1 VKTKGHEIQKLKIKE
16 ELILVRMET
25 GDDGT
30 DAKGA
35 SLGDIGKES
44 RILAEAL
51 VDDPASRAHM
61 QVEEEPSRV
70 STSHSSD
77 EAAADTATITSSSS
91 MELDLSERERV
102 AELARLD
109 KESLDNLQSLV
120 LGVASKRGVTL
131 RGEEVFSPTG
141 QGNGFS
147 PEWSP
152 EDERAGEEDGVE
164 GQLLRPRFEDEE
176 VCLSDAETL
185 GSNGSDELTD
195 YENSGIVEQQR
206 NGDGEEERQCWVCF
220 ASEEDDPVAAWVH
233 PCLCK
238 GTTKWVHQVC
248 IQRWVDE
255 KQKGNNSTGVVCPQC
270 GADYIIQFPASPPFL
285 RLLDALDK
293 LVGRLCPVVAGGV
306 CVGSLYWTCV
316 TYGAVTVMQVAG
328 HSDGLTLMENADPLL
343 LLVSLPL
350 VPLGLVLGKM
360 VKWQE
365 PVLHFLRAHLPH
377 LQITRYILP
386 AFASTPQSEG
396 SSSAASLPPSS
407 DPVSV
412 TRTFCGALFF
422 PTIATFLGSTLFEE
436 VQSPLKRAAMGGF
449 CFVGAKGVL
458 KIYHKQN
465 QYIRQCK
472 RQILDYHLP

>member
-1 VKTKGHEIQKLKIKE
+1 MNTGRDGDVKDAVHHRMTSEPRTMMEGAAASQSLASTSRSQEGIIGTE
-16 ELILVRMET
+16 EESESGISSELIPPTM
-25 GDDGT
+25 
-30 DAKGA
+30 
-35 SLGDIGKES
+35 
-44 RILAEAL
+44 
-51 VDDPASRAHM
+51 
-61 QVEEEPSRV
+61 
-70 STSHSSD
+70 
-77 EAAADTATITSSSS
+77 TSSSS
-91 MELDLSERERV
+91 MELDLSDRERV
-102 AELARLD
+102 AEFARLD
-109 KESLDNLQSLV
+109 KDSLDDLESMV

-131 RGEEVFSPTG
+131 RGEEPLPSAD
-141 QGNGFS
+141 QGENVS
-147 PEWSP
+147 PEWSIS
-152 EDERAGEEDGVE
+152 DEAAQE
-164 GQLLRPRFEDEE
+164 EDEE
-176 VCLSDAETL
+176 REEERLARPPFVEGDVCLSDAETL

-195 YENSGIVEQQR
+195 YENSGAIEHQR
-206 NGDGEEERQCWVCF
+206 NGGDEEERQCWVCF

-293 LVGRLCPVVAGGV
+293 LVGRLCPVIAGGV

-365 PVLHFLRAHLPH
+365 PVLHFLRAHLPR
-377 LQITRYILP
+377 LQITRFVLP
-386 AFASTPQSEG
+386 AFASNPESEG

-436 VQSPLKRAAMGGF
+436 VESPLKRAAMGGF

-465 QYIRQCK
+465 QYIRQYK
-472 RQILDYHLP
+472 RQILDYNVPSS

>member
-1 VKTKGHEIQKLKIKE
+1 MDHSKDCEVKVEKMEEDANDEKLGGIS
-16 ELILVRMET
+16 
-25 GDDGT
+25 
-30 DAKGA
+30 A
-35 SLGDIGKES
+35 
-44 RILAEAL
+44 
-51 VDDPASRAHM
+51 
-61 QVEEEPSRV
+61 
-70 STSHSSD
+70 STSA
-77 EAAADTATITSSSS
+77 EF
-91 MELDLSERERV
+91 DLGEQERV
-102 AELARLD
+102 AEIAMLD
-109 KESLDNLQSLV
+109 KESLDNLESLV
-120 LGVASKRGVTL
+120 LGVASGHSVKL
-131 RGEEVFSPTG
+131 RGEPG
-141 QGNGFS
+141 PFS
-147 PEWSP
+147 PEWTPS
-152 EDERAGEEDGVE
+152 DEVDEVEKPGSEEEEDGVY
-164 GQLLRPRFEDEE
+164 
-176 VCLSDAETL
+176 LSDAETV
-185 GSNGSDELTD
+185 GSRGTEEEAELTD
-195 YENSGIVEQQR
+195 YENSPVVEYQQR
-206 NGDGEEERQCWVCF
+206 VVEGTADDERQCWVCF

-255 KQKGNNSTGVVCPQC
+255 KQKGNNTAGVVCPQC
-270 GADYIIQFPASPPFL
+270 GTDYIIQFPASGPFL

-328 HSDGLTLMENADPLL
+328 HTDGLTLMETADPLL

-350 VPLGLVLGKM
+350 VPLGLVLAKM
-360 VKWQE
+360 VRWQE
-365 PVLHFLRAHLPH
+365 PVLHFLRARLPR
-377 LQITRYILP
+377 LPITKYILP
-386 AFASTPQSEG
+386 AFATAPRSEG
-396 SSSAASLPPSS
+396 SFSAASLPPSS

-436 VQSPLKRAAMGGF
+436 VRSPLKRAAMGGF

-472 RQILDYHLP
+472 RLILDYQQ

>member
-1 VKTKGHEIQKLKIKE
+1 
-16 ELILVRMET
+16 MET
-25 GDDGT
+25 DRDEKDMNESG
-30 DAKGA
+30 
-35 SLGDIGKES
+35 LGDIGKES
-44 RILAEAL
+44 RIL
-51 VDDPASRAHM
+51 VDEPLDSASRALSRLM
-61 QVEEEPSRV
+61 EEPARGS
-70 STSHSSD
+70 SSLSSD
-77 EAAADTATITSSSS
+77 EPAASATITSSSS
-91 MELDLSERERV
+91 MELDISERERV

-109 KESLDNLQSLV
+109 KESLDNLESLV

-131 RGEEVFSPTG
+131 RGEEAFSG
-141 QGNGFS
+141 EGHGNSYS

-152 EDERAGEEDGVE
+152 EDETVEEEEEDGE
-164 GQLLRPRFEDEE
+164 ERLLRPRFEDEE

-206 NGDGEEERQCWVCF
+206 NGGGGEEERQCWVCF

>member
-1 VKTKGHEIQKLKIKE
+1 
-16 ELILVRMET
+16 MET
-25 GDDGT
+25 DCDGR
-30 DAKGA
+30 DM
-35 SLGDIGKES
+35 SEVVLGDIGKES
-44 RILAEAL
+44 RILVEEPL
-51 VDDPASRAHM
+51 DSASRALGRLM
-61 QVEEEPSRV
+61 EEPVRLS
-70 STSHSSD
+70 SSLSSD
-77 EAAADTATITSSSS
+77 EPAASATITSSSS

-109 KESLDNLQSLV
+109 KESMDNLESLV

-131 RGEEVFSPTG
+131 RGEEAFSG
-141 QGNGFS
+141 EGHGNSYS

-152 EDERAGEEDGVE
+152 EDEAAEEEEDDDGEEE
-164 GQLLRPRFEDEE
+164 RLLRPRFEDEE

-206 NGDGEEERQCWVCF
+206 NGAGGGEEERQCWVCF

-328 HSDGLTLMENADPLL
+328 HSDGLTLMENSDPLL

>member
-1 VKTKGHEIQKLKIKE
+1 MNTDRDGDVKDAVHHRMTSEPRTMMEGAAASQSLASTSRSQEGIIGTE
-16 ELILVRMET
+16 EESERGISSELIPPTM
-25 GDDGT
+25 
-30 DAKGA
+30 
-35 SLGDIGKES
+35 
-44 RILAEAL
+44 
-51 VDDPASRAHM
+51 
-61 QVEEEPSRV
+61 
-70 STSHSSD
+70 
-77 EAAADTATITSSSS
+77 TSSSS
-91 MELDLSERERV
+91 MELDLSDRERV

-109 KESLDNLQSLV
+109 KDSLDDLESMV

-131 RGEEVFSPTG
+131 RGEEPLPSAD
-141 QGNGFS
+141 QGENVS
-147 PEWSP
+147 PEWSIS
-152 EDERAGEEDGVE
+152 DEAAQE
-164 GQLLRPRFEDEE
+164 EDEE
-176 VCLSDAETL
+176 REEERLARLPFMEGDVCLSDAETL

-195 YENSGIVEQQR
+195 YENSGAIEHQR
-206 NGDGEEERQCWVCF
+206 NGGDEEERQCWVCF

-293 LVGRLCPVVAGGV
+293 LVGRLCPVIAGGV

-365 PVLHFLRAHLPH
+365 PVLHFLRAHLPR
-377 LQITRYILP
+377 LQITRFVLP
-386 AFASTPQSEG
+386 AFASNPESEG

-472 RQILDYHLP
+472 RQILDYNVPSS

>member
-1 VKTKGHEIQKLKIKE
+1 
-16 ELILVRMET
+16 MET
-25 GDDGT
+25 DCDGR
-30 DAKGA
+30 DMNEVV
-35 SLGDIGKES
+35 LGDVGKES
-44 RILAEAL
+44 RIL
-51 VDDPASRAHM
+51 VDEPLDSASRALGRLM
-61 QVEEEPSRV
+61 EEPARL
-70 STSHSSD
+70 SSD
-77 EAAADTATITSSSS
+77 EPAASPTITSSSS
-91 MELDLSERERV
+91 MELDLSERDRV

-109 KESLDNLQSLV
+109 KESLDNLESLV

-131 RGEEVFSPTG
+131 RGEEAFSG
-141 QGNGFS
+141 EGHGISYS

-152 EDERAGEEDGVE
+152 EDETAEEEEEEDGE
-164 GQLLRPRFEDEE
+164 EERLLRPRFEDEE

-206 NGDGEEERQCWVCF
+206 NGVGGEEERQCWVCF

-316 TYGAVTVMQVAG
+316 TYGAVTVMQVTG
-328 HSDGLTLMENADPLL
+328 HTDGLTLMENSDPLL

-365 PVLHFLRAHLPH
+365 PVLHFLRAHLPR

>member
-1 VKTKGHEIQKLKIKE
+1 
-16 ELILVRMET
+16 MET
-25 GDDGT
+25 DCNGKDGK
-30 DAKGA
+30 DVND
-35 SLGDIGKES
+35 LGDIGKES
-44 RILAEAL
+44 RIL
-51 VDDPASRAHM
+51 VDEPLDSASRALGRLI
-61 QVEEEPSRV
+61 EDPARV
-70 STSHSSD
+70 SSSLSSSD
-77 EAAADTATITSSSS
+77 EPAATASATITSSSS

-109 KESLDNLQSLV
+109 KESLDNLESLV

-131 RGEEVFSPTG
+131 RGEES
-141 QGNGFS
+141 NGSDFS

-152 EDERAGEEDGVE
+152 EDEPAEEEEEDGE
-164 GQLLRPRFEDEE
+164 EERLLRPRFEDEEE

-185 GSNGSDELTD
+185 GSNGSEELTD

-206 NGDGEEERQCWVCF
+206 NGGVGGEEERQCWVCF

-365 PVLHFLRAHLPH
+365 PVLHFLRAHLPQM
-377 LQITRYILP
+377 QITKYILP

>member
-1 VKTKGHEIQKLKIKE
+1 
-16 ELILVRMET
+16 MET
-25 GDDGT
+25 DCDGK
-30 DAKGA
+30 DGKGVND
-35 SLGDIGKES
+35 LGDIGKES
-44 RILAEAL
+44 RIL
-51 VDDPASRAHM
+51 VDEPLDSASRALGRLM
-61 QVEEEPSRV
+61 EDPARV
-70 STSHSSD
+70 SSSLSSSD
-77 EAAADTATITSSSS
+77 EPAATITSSSS

-102 AELARLD
+102 AELERLD
-109 KESLDNLQSLV
+109 KESLDNLESLV

-131 RGEEVFSPTG
+131 RGEES
-141 QGNGFS
+141 QGGDIS

-152 EDERAGEEDGVE
+152 EDEAAEEEEEENGEEE
-164 GQLLRPRFEDEE
+164 RLLRPRFEDEEEE

-206 NGDGEEERQCWVCF
+206 NGGVGGEEERQCWVCF

-365 PVLHFLRAHLPH
+365 PVLHFLRAHLPR
-377 LQITRYILP
+377 LQITKYILP

-422 PTIATFLGSTLFEE
+422 PTVATFLGSTLFEE

>member
-1 VKTKGHEIQKLKIKE
+1 MDTDRDGDVKDAVHP
-16 ELILVRMET
+16 RMIYEPRT
-25 GDDGT
+25 VME
-30 DAKGA
+30 GA
-35 SLGDIGKES
+35 PLPPQSSPPSSPPLPEP
-44 RILAEAL
+44 LA
-51 VDDPASRAHM
+51 
-61 QVEEEPSRV
+61 
-70 STSHSSD
+70 STSSSQ
-77 EAAADTATITSSSS
+77 EGIIGTEERATSSEPAPPTMTSSSS

-109 KESLDNLQSLV
+109 KDSLDDLQSMV

-131 RGEEVFSPTG
+131 RGEEPLLSANHG
-141 QGNGFS
+141 DNAS
-147 PEWSP
+147 PEWSIS
-152 EDERAGEEDGVE
+152 DEAAQD
-164 GQLLRPRFEDEE
+164 EDEE
-176 VCLSDAETL
+176 RDEERFARPPFGEGDVCLSDAETL

-195 YENSGIVEQQR
+195 YENSGAIEHQR
-206 NGDGEEERQCWVCF
+206 NGGDDEERQCWVCF

-293 LVGRLCPVVAGGV
+293 LVGRLCPVIAGGV

-365 PVLHFLRAHLPH
+365 PVLHFLRAHLPR
-377 LQITRYILP
+377 LQITRFVLP
-386 AFASTPQSEG
+386 AFASNPESEG

-472 RQILDYHLP
+472 RQILDYNVPSSS

>member
-1 VKTKGHEIQKLKIKE
+1 
-16 ELILVRMET
+16 MET
-25 GDDGT
+25 NCDGR
-30 DAKGA
+30 DMNEVV
-35 SLGDIGKES
+35 LGDIGKES
-44 RILAEAL
+44 RILVEEPL
-51 VDDPASRAHM
+51 DSASRALGRLM
-61 QVEEEPSRV
+61 EEPARL
-70 STSHSSD
+70 SSD
-77 EAAADTATITSSSS
+77 EPAASPTITSSSS

-109 KESLDNLQSLV
+109 KESLDNLESLV

-131 RGEEVFSPTG
+131 RGEEAFSG
-141 QGNGFS
+141 EAHGNSYS

-152 EDERAGEEDGVE
+152 EDETAEEEEDGE
-164 GQLLRPRFEDEE
+164 EERLLRPRFEDEE

-195 YENSGIVEQQR
+195 YENSGIVEQQT
-206 NGDGEEERQCWVCF
+206 NGAGGEEERQCWVCF

-328 HSDGLTLMENADPLL
+328 HSDGLTLMENSDPLL

-365 PVLHFLRAHLPH
+365 PVLHFLRAHLPR

>member
-1 VKTKGHEIQKLKIKE
+1 
-16 ELILVRMET
+16 MET
-25 GDDGT
+25 NCDGR
-30 DAKGA
+30 DMNEVV
-35 SLGDIGKES
+35 LGDIGKES
-44 RILAEAL
+44 RILVEEPL
-51 VDDPASRAHM
+51 DSASRALGRLM
-61 QVEEEPSRV
+61 EEPARL
-70 STSHSSD
+70 SSD
-77 EAAADTATITSSSS
+77 EPAASPTITSSSS

-109 KESLDNLQSLV
+109 KESLDNLESLV

-131 RGEEVFSPTG
+131 RGEEAFSG
-141 QGNGFS
+141 EAHGNSYS

-152 EDERAGEEDGVE
+152 EDETAEEEEDGE
-164 GQLLRPRFEDEE
+164 EERLLRPRFEDEE

-206 NGDGEEERQCWVCF
+206 NGAGGEEERQCWVCF

-328 HSDGLTLMENADPLL
+328 HSDGLTLMENSDPLL

-365 PVLHFLRAHLPH
+365 PVLHFLRAHLPR

>member
-1 VKTKGHEIQKLKIKE
+1 
-16 ELILVRMET
+16 MET
-25 GDDGT
+25 DRDGRGI
-30 DAKGA
+30 DEVV
-35 SLGDIGKES
+35 LGDIGKDS
-44 RILAEAL
+44 RILVDEPMDSANRAL
-51 VDDPASRAHM
+51 GRLM
-61 QVEEEPSRV
+61 EEPARV
-70 STSHSSD
+70 SSSLSSED
-77 EAAADTATITSSSS
+77 PTAASATITSSSS

-102 AELARLD
+102 GELARLD
-109 KESLDNLQSLV
+109 KESLDNLESLV

-131 RGEEVFSPTG
+131 RGEGALSGEGHENSY
-141 QGNGFS
+141 S

-152 EDERAGEEDGVE
+152 EDETAEEEEDGE
-164 GQLLRPRFEDEE
+164 EERLLRPRFEEEE

-185 GSNGSDELTD
+185 GSNRSDELTD

-206 NGDGEEERQCWVCF
+206 NGGEEERQCWVCF

-328 HSDGLTLMENADPLL
+328 HNDGLTLMENSDPLL

-465 QYIRQCK
+465 QYIRQCE

>member
-1 VKTKGHEIQKLKIKE
+1 MNTDRDGDVKDAVHHRMTSEPRTMMEGAAASQSLASTSRSQEGIIGTE
-16 ELILVRMET
+16 EESERGISSELIPPTM
-25 GDDGT
+25 
-30 DAKGA
+30 
-35 SLGDIGKES
+35 
-44 RILAEAL
+44 
-51 VDDPASRAHM
+51 
-61 QVEEEPSRV
+61 
-70 STSHSSD
+70 
-77 EAAADTATITSSSS
+77 TSSSS
-91 MELDLSERERV
+91 MELDLSDRERV

-109 KESLDNLQSLV
+109 KDSLDDLESMV

-131 RGEEVFSPTG
+131 RGEEPLPSAD
-141 QGNGFS
+141 QGENVS
-147 PEWSP
+147 PEWSIS
-152 EDERAGEEDGVE
+152 DEAAQE
-164 GQLLRPRFEDEE
+164 EDEE
-176 VCLSDAETL
+176 REEERLARLPFMEGDVCLSDAETL

-195 YENSGIVEQQR
+195 YENSGAIEHQR
-206 NGDGEEERQCWVCF
+206 NGGDEEERQCWVCF

-293 LVGRLCPVVAGGV
+293 LVGRLCPVIAGGV

-365 PVLHFLRAHLPH
+365 PVLHFLRAHLPR
-377 LQITRYILP
+377 LQITRFVLP
-386 AFASTPQSEG
+386 AFASNPESEG

-472 RQILDYHLP
+472 RQILDYNVPS